1 MMSPVLRSQAASG
14 ARDSGAFPPKHR
26 EKADTAAQTSKA
38 HPKVTQFPRR
48 AYGKPL
54 GAGYWVPAPAFPDL
68 AAHSEGMTN
77 HPQLRWTSGFGPGI
91 SRVILLSHRSEGNT
105 CRHLN

>member
-1 MMSPVLRSQAASG
+1 MMVLRRQAASE

-38 HPKVTQFPRR
+38 QVTQFPRR

-54 GAGYWVPAPAFPDL
+54 GVGYWVPARAFPDL
-68 AAHSEGMTN
+68 AAHFEAMTN
-77 HPQLRWTSGFGPGI
+77 HPQLR
-91 SRVILLSHRSEGNT
+91 
-105 CRHLN
+105 